1 MVPWAMLKETTNLI
15 TMKITIT
22 LFLASVLLFSC
33 DKDNPTPTSSSNPTS
48 SSDTIVYSSYGNL
61 YTGGTYSVENGVN
74 VYYSQLIATLHD
86 TNIYNHYTIKE
97 FPVLEIA
104 DDMTQDT
111 VRVTLFNYGL
121 NNVLCDIVENLGTR
135 RLTYSD
141 ADITF
146 SCTIYPTK
154 TVSVN
159 YDRKNQ
165 TGSWEKQYFDGV
177 FMK

>member
-1 MVPWAMLKETTNLI
+1 
-15 TMKITIT
+15 MKITIT
-22 LFLASVLLFSC
+22 FFLVSVLLFSC

-61 YTGGTYSVENGVN
+61 
-74 VYYSQLIATLHD
+74 QLVVH
-86 TNIYNHYTIKE
+86 
-97 FPVLEIA
+97 
-104 DDMTQDT
+104 
-111 VRVTLFNYGL
+111 
-121 NNVLCDIVENLGTR
+121 
-135 RLTYSD
+135 S
-141 ADITF
+141 TF

-165 TGSWEKQYFDGV
+165 TGSWEKQYFYGV